1 MDGVGFTLLRTQ
13 GTADASGVAFL
24 LYVSALIVGIALNQM
39 LRLIGH
45 QVDQMTGTYGR
56 TGAAGHAFFL
66 IDHSH
71 TVYDMDGVKLTR
83 LYAASGAQ
91 EQALSPAPGTAAA
104 IFTQSSIP

>member
-1 MDGVGFTLLRTQ
+1 MDGVGFALLRTQ

-24 LYVSALIVGIALNQM
+24 LYVSALIVGITLNQM

-45 QVDQMTGTYGR
+45 QIDQMAGTYGR

-71 TVYDMDGVKLTR
+71 AVHDVDSVELAG
-83 LYAASGAQ
+83 LYTASGTQTAIG
-91 EQALSPAPGTAAA
+91 ARLILSL
-104 IFTQSSIP
+104 IHI